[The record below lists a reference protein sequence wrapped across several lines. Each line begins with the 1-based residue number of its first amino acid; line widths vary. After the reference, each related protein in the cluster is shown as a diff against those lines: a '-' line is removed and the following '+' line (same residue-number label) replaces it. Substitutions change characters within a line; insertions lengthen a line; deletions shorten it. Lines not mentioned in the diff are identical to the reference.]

1 MAGSVNRRTFT
12 KAVLAGLGATAMPQ
26 VGAGAAPQTAVPGQS
41 SPAKQLRIGC
51 TALVWNA
58 VPRSPENL
66 EPAVRDMSELGYKGF
81 ETFGEVIEDWDKKG
95 TLEKL
100 IAQYQIPLI
109 SAYSTLDVINPAA
122 RKDEIARIVRWGKIL
137 KKHGASFMVIA
148 VGGAKREGYDFAAHR
163 ANIVSSLNDYGK
175 AMADLGLGS
184 GLHQHTNTPIETRD
198 EVYAVME
205 SVDTRVFKFAP
216 DVGQLQKGGAD
227 AAKVVKDFASITVHM
242 HLKDFVNGPHMGGYS
257 PLGIGMVDLKS
268 ILETMEQANPKAN
281 IMHELDGSRNMP
293 YTAAAD
299 RGNQQVVSAEA
310 RLHARELTLS
320 RLAVARVTVVRKGR
334 RLYEHAAAAA
344 DRPPDHPQT
353 GRRTARRAV
362 NTAENRSEGRQRANQ
377 CRIHRRRHHG

>member
-12 KAVLAGLGATAMPQ
+12 KAVLAGIGATAVPR
-26 VGAGAAPQTAVPGQS
+26 VGASAAPIPATGQS
-41 SPAKQLRIGC
+41 LPAKQLRIGC

-58 VPRSPENL
+58 FPRAPEAL
-66 EPAVRDMSELGYKGF
+66 ETAVRDMSELGYKGF

-100 IAQYQIPLI
+100 IAQYKIPLI

-122 RKDEIARIVRWGKIL
+122 RNDEIATIVRWGKIL
-137 KKHGASFMVIA
+137 QKHGANFMVIA
-148 VGGAKREGYDFAAHR
+148 VRGARREGYDFAAHR
-163 ANIVSSLNDYGK
+163 ANIVAALNDYGK
-175 AMADLGLGS
+175 ALADLGLGS

-293 YTAAAD
+293 YTP
-299 RGNQQVVSAEA
+299 RQ
-310 RLHARELTLS
+310 
-320 RLAVARVTVVRKGR
+320 
-334 RLYEHAAAAA
+334 
-344 DRPPDHPQT
+344 
-353 GRRTARRAV
+353 
-362 NTAENRSEGRQRANQ
+362 TAEISKWYLQKLGYML
-377 CRIHRRRHHG
+377 GS

>member
-12 KAVLAGLGATAMPQ
+12 RTVLAGLGATALPHA
-26 VGAGAAPQTAVPGQS
+26 GAGAAVQTATQGQG

-51 TALVWNA
+51 TALVWNS

-66 EPAVRDMSELGYKGF
+66 EPAVKDMAELGYKGF
-81 ETFGEVIEDWDKKG
+81 ETFGEVIEDWDNKG

-100 IAQYQIPLI
+100 IAQHRIPLI

-137 KKHGASFMVIA
+137 KKHGAGFMVIA
-148 VGGAKREGYDFAAHR
+148 VGGTKREGYDFAAHR

-205 SVDTRVFKFAP
+205 AVDTKVFKFAP

-293 YTAAAD
+293 YTA
-299 RGNQQVVSAEA
+299 RQ
-310 RLHARELTLS
+310 
-320 RLAVARVTVVRKGR
+320 
-334 RLYEHAAAAA
+334 
-344 DRPPDHPQT
+344 
-353 GRRTARRAV
+353 
-362 NTAENRSEGRQRANQ
+362 TAEISKWYLQKLGYTL
-377 CRIHRRRHHG
+377 GS

>member
-12 KAVLAGLGATAMPQ
+12 KAVLAGLGASAMPH
-26 VGAGAAPQTAVPGQS
+26 AGASAAPETAVPSQGS
-41 SPAKQLRIGC
+41 TAKQLRIGC

-58 VPRSPENL
+58 SPRSPETL
-66 EPAVRDMSELGYKGF
+66 ETAVRDMSELGYKGF
-81 ETFGEVIEDWDKKG
+81 ETFGEVIEDWDNKG
-95 TLEKL
+95 TLAKL
-100 IAQYQIPLI
+100 IAQYKIPLI
-109 SAYSTLDVINPAA
+109 SAYSTLDVIDPAA
-122 RKDEIARIVRWGKIL
+122 RKDEIATIVRWGKIL
-137 KKHGASFMVIA
+137 KKHGAHFMVIA
-148 VGGAKREGYDFAAHR
+148 VRGAKRESYDFAAHR
-163 ANIVSSLNDYGK
+163 ANIVSALNDYGK

-205 SVDTRVFKFAP
+205 SVDTRVFKLAP

-293 YTAAAD
+293 YTA
-299 RGNQQVVSAEA
+299 RQ
-310 RLHARELTLS
+310 
-320 RLAVARVTVVRKGR
+320 
-334 RLYEHAAAAA
+334 
-344 DRPPDHPQT
+344 
-353 GRRTARRAV
+353 
-362 NTAENRSEGRQRANQ
+362 TAEISKWYLQKLGYMS
-377 CRIHRRRHHG
+377 

>member
-12 KAVLAGLGATAMPQ
+12 KAILAGLGTTAIPRG
-26 VGAGAAPQTAVPGQS
+26 GASAASQTAAPGQNS
-41 SPAKQLRIGC
+41 TAKQLRIGC
-51 TALVWNA
+51 TALVWNSL
-58 VPRSPENL
+58 PRSPENL

-81 ETFGEVIEDWDKKG
+81 ETFGEVIEDWDNKG

-100 IAQYQIPLI
+100 IAQHRIPLI
-109 SAYSTLDVINPAA
+109 SAYSTLNVIDPAA

-137 KKHGASFMVIA
+137 KKHGAGFMVIA
-148 VGGAKREGYDFAAHR
+148 VGGAKREGYDFTAHR

-227 AAKVVKDFASITVHM
+227 AAKVVKDFAAITVHM

-257 PLGIGMVDLKS
+257 PLGIGKVDLKS

-281 IMHELDGSRNMP
+281 IMHELDGSRDMP
-293 YTAAAD
+293 YTA
-299 RGNQQVVSAEA
+299 RQ
-310 RLHARELTLS
+310 
-320 RLAVARVTVVRKGR
+320 
-334 RLYEHAAAAA
+334 
-344 DRPPDHPQT
+344 
-353 GRRTARRAV
+353 
-362 NTAENRSEGRQRANQ
+362 TAEISKWYLQKLGYMQ
-377 CRIHRRRHHG
+377 GT

>member
-1 MAGSVNRRTFT
+1 MNRRTFART
-12 KAVLAGLGATAMPQ
+12 VLAGLGATAISELPID
-26 VGAGAAPQTAVPGQS
+26 AATPP
-41 SPAKQLRIGC
+41 SPAQESPSSKQLRIGC

-58 VPRSPENL
+58 GPRTPENL
-66 EPAVRDMSELGYKGF
+66 ESAVQDMSELGYKGF

-100 IAQYQIPLI
+100 IAQYRIPLI

-122 RKDEIARIVRWGKIL
+122 RQDEIARIVRWGKIL
-137 KKHGASFMVIA
+137 KKHGAGFMVIA

-205 SVDTRVFKFAP
+205 SVDTKVFKFAP

-257 PLGIGMVDLKS
+257 PLGIGTVDLKS

-293 YTAAAD
+293 YTA
-299 RGNQQVVSAEA
+299 RQ
-310 RLHARELTLS
+310 
-320 RLAVARVTVVRKGR
+320 
-334 RLYEHAAAAA
+334 
-344 DRPPDHPQT
+344 
-353 GRRTARRAV
+353 
-362 NTAENRSEGRQRANQ
+362 TAEISKWYLQKLGYTL
-377 CRIHRRRHHG
+377 GT

>member
-1 MAGSVNRRTFT
+1 VAGSVNRRTFT
-12 KAVLAGLGATAMPQ
+12 RAVLAGLGATALPQ
-26 VGAGAAPQTAVPGQS
+26 VGASAAPETAVPRQS

-51 TALVWNA
+51 TALVWNS

-81 ETFGEVIEDWDKKG
+81 ETFGEVIEDWDSKG

-100 IAQYQIPLI
+100 IAQHRIPLI

-122 RKDEIARIVRWGKIL
+122 RKDEIARIVRWAKIL
-137 KKHGASFMVIA
+137 KKYNANFMVIA

-257 PLGIGMVDLKS
+257 PLGIGRVDLKA

-281 IMHELDGSRNMP
+281 IMHELDGSRDMP
-293 YTAAAD
+293 YTA
-299 RGNQQVVSAEA
+299 RQ
-310 RLHARELTLS
+310 
-320 RLAVARVTVVRKGR
+320 
-334 RLYEHAAAAA
+334 
-344 DRPPDHPQT
+344 
-353 GRRTARRAV
+353 
-362 NTAENRSEGRQRANQ
+362 TAEISKWYLQKLGYAFST
-377 CRIHRRRHHG
+377 

>member
-12 KAVLAGLGATAMPQ
+12 KAVLAGLGAAAMPH
-26 VGAGAAPQTAVPGQS
+26 AGASAAAETAVPRQS
-41 SPAKQLRIGC
+41 SPAEAASHRVHRAGVEL
-51 TALVWNA
+51 

-81 ETFGEVIEDWDKKG
+81 ETFGEVLEDWDKKG

-100 IAQYQIPLI
+100 IAQYRIPLI
-109 SAYSTLDVINPAA
+109 SAYSTLDVIDPAA
-122 RKDEIARIVRWGKIL
+122 RKDEIARIVRWAGIL
-137 KKHGASFMVIA
+137 KKHNASFMVIA

-184 GLHQHTNTPIETRD
+184 GLHQHTGTPIETRD

-293 YTAAAD
+293 YTA
-299 RGNQQVVSAEA
+299 RQ
-310 RLHARELTLS
+310 
-320 RLAVARVTVVRKGR
+320 
-334 RLYEHAAAAA
+334 
-344 DRPPDHPQT
+344 
-353 GRRTARRAV
+353 
-362 NTAENRSEGRQRANQ
+362 TAEISKWYLQKLGYAFST
-377 CRIHRRRHHG
+377 

>member
-12 KAVLAGLGATAMPQ
+12 KAILTGIGATAVPR
-26 VGAGAAPQTAVPGQS
+26 VGASAAPTTPATGQS
-41 SPAKQLRIGC
+41 LPAKQLRIGC

-58 VPRSPENL
+58 FPRAPEAL
-66 EPAVRDMSELGYKGF
+66 ETAVRDMSELGYKGF

-100 IAQYQIPLI
+100 IAQYKIPLI

-122 RKDEIARIVRWGKIL
+122 RNDEIATIVRWGKIL
-137 KKHGASFMVIA
+137 QKHGAHFMVIA
-148 VGGAKREGYDFAAHR
+148 VRGARREGYDFAAHR
-163 ANIVSSLNDYGK
+163 ANIVSALNDYGK

-268 ILETMEQANPKAN
+268 ILETMEEANPKAN

-293 YTAAAD
+293 YTP
-299 RGNQQVVSAEA
+299 RQ
-310 RLHARELTLS
+310 
-320 RLAVARVTVVRKGR
+320 
-334 RLYEHAAAAA
+334 
-344 DRPPDHPQT
+344 
-353 GRRTARRAV
+353 
-362 NTAENRSEGRQRANQ
+362 TAEISKWYLQKLGYML
-377 CRIHRRRHHG
+377 GS